1 MLFARSPLS
10 WFCRREAPEV
20 VISDG
25 LKPRAAPQSTCVPP
39 TCVRPLPRGPLQ
51 RPRRL
56 SDRLFRGDEF
66 AAPNVAEGSIAYFR
80 WPEQQTFDRS
90 SMGPVTRRV
99 RESLESH
106 VNQPL
111 APSAPP
117 SRPGER

>member
-1 MLFARSPLS
+1 MTQLQTNTPPAEASRFPIGLGIGPARRKNIDWL
-10 WFCRREAPEV
+10 
-20 VISDG
+20 
-25 LKPRAAPQSTCVPP
+25 L
-39 TCVRPLPRGPLQ
+39 
-51 RPRRL
+51 
-56 SDRLFRGDEF
+56 RGDKNRT
-66 AAPNVAEGSIAYFR
+66 ADVADGSIAYFR

-99 RESLESH
+99 REGLQSH